1 MVTRSDCH
9 FKFKETERLG
19 DSKSSRE
26 RNNDERV
33 SLLYSAWSS
42 VLNEPTSGGKEHLQK
57 HGISGSSLPNAPH
70 LENCK
75 VKTQL
80 YDRLDKHTGNHI
92 YMIILISVKDMRFS
106 RHGQLGR
113 DLCRHSL
120 WRHSMSRFKILGT
133 RLYLRGLIHHGCV
146 LNYFF
151 SVLDSP

>member
-57 HGISGSSLPNAPH
+57 HGISVSSLPNAPH

-75 VKTQL
+75 VKTHL
-80 YDRLDKHTGNHI
+80 YDYLDKRKGYEVFPPWTTWKGSLQTFPVAAFNEQI
-92 YMIILISVKDMRFS
+92 QNL
-106 RHGQLGR
+106 RHEAVSEGAYPPWV
-113 DLCRHSL
+113 CS
-120 WRHSMSRFKILGT
+120 
-133 RLYLRGLIHHGCV
+133 
-146 LNYFF
+146 
-151 SVLDSP
+151 

>member
-57 HGISGSSLPNAPH
+57 HGISYYQSNKYSYGYSA
-70 LENCK
+70 
-75 VKTQL
+75 
-80 YDRLDKHTGNHI
+80 DKKKCSN
-92 YMIILISVKDMRFS
+92 S
-106 RHGQLGR
+106 
-113 DLCRHSL
+113 
-120 WRHSMSRFKILGT
+120 
-133 RLYLRGLIHHGCV
+133 
-146 LNYFF
+146 
-151 SVLDSP
+151 